1 MCEQPRRE
9 QAQPTVIGGGPPDGD
24 GRIGDT
30 RAIRVRRLYAFG
42 SRGFANF
49 EQRQH
54 GPDQPTGRQAGQ
66 SLDGVRPDP
75 WLVGLNET
83 EQQIDVAAIA
93 ERGFHRQDSSNNPP
107 IAVDQPVRE
116 SIAGRFTQSDAR
128 HMLQRRQ
135 IETGL
140 SVKRSQIVVQHP
152 LRLARSNGAQ
162 RFDRRLDDLGSIRA
176 QPLRRRAHGRIAI
189 PGEEPGGGSPDC
201 AGRVLEAAAQ
211 IGDFRCG
218 VSSRPVL
225 VEDVRDGCGPS
236 GEPAAAGRAADV
248 EATSAASVRSRVP
261 LRRQF
266 AVRRQPLCEIVAR
279 RVRQADHRPLPHCG
293 PIEAG
298 PSAERSQ
305 TVAQNSLEP
314 RRSDAERPS

>member
-1 MCEQPRRE
+1 MISTVMPSLDNSMRPLRTIWTCVMLSPPSNRTSPSAPATFSVLSAMRAISSRHGFEEEDEVEHRIISVATNSLVQMCEQPRRE

-162 RFDRRLDDLGSIRA
+162 RFDRRLTTS
-176 QPLRRRAHGRIAI
+176 GRS
-189 PGEEPGGGSPDC
+189 ELNLC
-201 AGRVLEAAAQ
+201 AAA
-211 IGDFRCG
+211 
-218 VSSRPVL
+218 L
-225 VEDVRDGCGPS
+225 
-236 GEPAAAGRAADV
+236 
-248 EATSAASVRSRVP
+248 TAASPFR
-261 LRRQF
+261 
-266 AVRRQPLCEIVAR
+266 
-279 RVRQADHRPLPHCG
+279 
-293 PIEAG
+293 
-298 PSAERSQ
+298 
-305 TVAQNSLEP
+305 
-314 RRSDAERPS
+314 